1 MKIITLTTALVLL
14 ALCCNLRA
22 DTAATLSVDVDKPG
36 IRISPTLYGLMTEE
50 INHSYDGGLYA
61 ELIQNR
67 TFQDPLP
74 PTGGRQRQRQNVPAD
89 PPIHWSVVQD
99 AGSNAKIHADHT
111 DPVTPALPISMR
123 LDLDGKRVGVANDG
137 YWGIP
142 VWANTHYTASFY
154 AKADAKFSGP
164 LTVAIENN
172 DGSTVFASA
181 TVPAITTSWK
191 QYTVTLNT
199 KDITPSATNR
209 FVIWANGAGSV
220 WFNLVSLFPPT
231 YHDRANGNRIDLMQ
245 MLADMHPAFLRL
257 PGGNY
262 LEGDHVAD
270 RFDWKKT
277 IGPLDQRPGHQ
288 GPWGYR
294 SSDGLGLLE
303 FLYWCEDLKIEP
315 VLAVYAGYSLQQ
327 DHVAPGPKLEPF
339 VQDALDEIE
348 YVTGDATTKWGKE
361 RAADGHPEPFALH
374 YVEIGNEDWFDRS
387 RSYNGRFAQFYD
399 AIKAKYPNLQLIA
412 TTPVRGRT
420 PDVLDVHHYDSARV
434 MESAPRVHE
443 FDNTDRNGPK
453 IFVGEWATTEGRP
466 TPTLN
471 AALGDAAYMTGLE
484 RNSDIVKIA
493 SYAPLLVNVNRRA
506 AQWGTNLI
514 GYDAINSFGSP
525 SYYAQKMFSENRGD
539 VVLPVQLTQP
549 ATTEADPTPHGG
561 IGVGTWVT
569 SSEYKDIKVTTGNTV
584 AYQSDFTKGLD
595 DWKQGDGTW
604 QVQDGALQQTSSDEN
619 CYASTGD
626 TKWTDYTLSLK
637 ARKISGNEGFLILFH
652 FQNDDNFLWWNIAG
666 WNNSQTQIEQVSHG
680 GKTALGNQIP
690 NSIEIGKWYDIRV
703 ELKGR
708 SIKCYIDD
716 KLIIDQ
722 TDTIAP
728 APSPLFT
735 MASRDDK
742 SGDVILKVVN
752 VSKDPIDTAI
762 NLNGVKGLQ
771 STGKAIVLTSDNPG
785 DQNTI
790 DDPKKVFPQEEKITD
805 AAASFHR
812 VFPALS
818 VTIIRLAT
826 TP

>member
-1 MKIITLTTALVLL
+1 MKIIRVTTALVLL
-14 ALCCNLRA
+14 TLCCNLWA

-36 IRISPTLYGLMTEE
+36 IRMSPTLYGLMTEE
-50 INHSYDGGLYA
+50 INHSYDGGLYG

-67 TFQDPLP
+67 TFKDRPSM
-74 PTGGRQRQRQNVPAD
+74 A
-89 PPIHWSVVQD
+89 HWSVVNTGG
-99 AGSNAKIHADHT
+99 ATGSIALDTT
-111 DPVTPALPISMR
+111 DPVNTTALTTSLR
-123 LDLDGKRVGVANDG
+123 LTVPPLTGDQHVGVANNG

-142 VWANTHYTASFY
+142 VKPNTHYTVSFY
-154 AKADAKFSGP
+154 AKADETFAGP
-164 LTVAIENN
+164 LTIALESA
-172 DGSTVFASA
+172 DGKTVYA
-181 TVPAITTSWK
+181 TATIPTIAKTWQ
-191 QYTVTLNT
+191 QYNPVLDT
-199 KDITPSATNR
+199 KDLTPSADNR
-209 FVIWANGAGSV
+209 FVIWASGPGKV

-245 MLADMHPAFLRL
+245 MMADMHPAFLRL

-277 IGPLDQRPGHQ
+277 IGNLDQRPGHQ

-303 FLYWCEDLKIEP
+303 FLNWCEDLNMQP

-348 YVTGDATTKWGKE
+348 YVTGDATTKWGKV
-361 RAADGHPEPFALH
+361 RVANGHPEPFKLQ

-387 RSYNGRFAQFYD
+387 RSYSGRFAQFYD

-412 TTPVRGRT
+412 TTTVRDRT
-420 PDVLDVHHYDSARV
+420 PDLLDIHHYDSARI
-434 MESAPRVHE
+434 MAGRANE

-539 VVLPVQLTQP
+539 VVLPVQITQP
-549 ATTEADPTPHGG
+549 GSNETDPTPHGG

-584 AYQSDFTKGLD
+584 AYQSDFTKGMD
-595 DWKQGDGTW
+595 DWKQGDGAW
-604 QVQDGALQQTSSDEN
+604 QVQDGALQQTGSDEN

-626 TKWTDYTLSLK
+626 TKWTDYTLTLK
-637 ARKISGNEGFLILFH
+637 ARKINGNEGFLILFH

-666 WNNSQTQIEQVSHG
+666 WNNSQTQIEQVSNG
-680 GKTALGNQIP
+680 GKTALGEQIP
-690 NSIEIGKWYDIRV
+690 LKIETGRWYDVRV

-708 SIKCYIDD
+708 SVKCYLDD
-716 KLIIDQ
+716 KLIISS
-722 TDTIAP
+722 TDVIAP
-728 APSPLFT
+728 APPPLFA

-752 VSKDPIDTAI
+752 VSKDPVDTNI

-771 STGKAIVLTSDNPG
+771 SAGKAIVLTSDSPG

-812 VFPALS
+812 LFPALS